1 MNRKT
6 KLFFSLVSLCFSI
19 AVLCFGVYSAMS
31 VSYTVNGSVSYT
43 IQDVF
48 VSWTTR
54 VYRMTSTTPL
64 GTTSTVAEENQ
75 ANVSAIQALGAG
87 DSVGSGYEQ
96 LTGEGYT
103 NSDETYDIENG
114 TVTNSGETYT
124 PSFPVPSLTY
134 GSPSAANQ
142 GYAFYIVID
151 ITNYGTEIVNA
162 KVSMNN
168 TTLTNTDYRYTN
180 GINIPATADG
190 TYGKGRLVI
199 GLALSDVTVSESG
212 NFGFTITIN
221 RGSATFGY
229 DNVLFSSATPA
240 ATTAVVES
248 VSVDGASTT
257 YPSPVTFA
265 NAEAISLNSETIGAK
280 EEKTVKITLKAQNS
294 NSAYQRLKLTYSNLP
309 EGLRVNSTSIF
320 LPQDGTEKV
329 YTIKFYNQTSEDISL
344 ENVQATISL
353 ENVSNL
359 LMHDEANNYYYVE
372 MGTVMR
378 DTENEYIRWRHIS
391 ADGETPIGDATV
403 SSLNGTYI
411 LETDLASEYTNE
423 AQIYVQQKVQE
434 GMLDGSISADSEEE
448 MYLAMYGFLDEYVAN
463 HYFGVMCAFN
473 TEVTADIVGGNYKPI
488 YKNTEYLSQNVLAN
502 DYKTSTIRKYMN
514 YTGDDTVY
522 KHPVYVDLLKYELG
536 IEEPPTSGTIE
547 YSHANTNSMQ
557 GNMVTDLNIDTT
569 YDEIYTQIQARDL
582 TDLYT
587 DMTKSTTNPND
598 VTVPNVS
605 VEGLNDTGS
614 DTFWLLS
621 YYEAYTLLSSGTSTG
636 ADSGRDWNDAV
647 EMDDYWL
654 RSPQFSLSLS
664 AYSVDD
670 DGNFIDVDYVYNTSA
685 ARAAFQIL

>member
-6 KLFFSLVSLCFSI
+6 KLFFSLVSLCFSL

-103 NSDETYDIENG
+103 DSDKTYDIENG

-124 PSFPVPSLTY
+124 PSFAVPSLTY
-134 GSPSAANQ
+134 GSPTTADQ

-168 TTLTNTDYRYTN
+168 ESTTSTNTDYRYTN

-190 TYGKGRLVI
+190 TYGSGRLVI

-212 NFGFTITIN
+212 NFGFTISIN
-221 RGSATFGY
+221 RGPATFGY
-229 DNVLFSSATPA
+229 NNVLFSS

-248 VSVDGASTT
+248 VNVDGATTT
-257 YPSPVTFA
+257 YETPTTFA
-265 NAEAISLNSETIGAK
+265 NMEPISLNSDTIGAK
-280 EEKTVKITLKAQNS
+280 EEKTVKITLKAQDS
-294 NSAYQRLKLTYSNLP
+294 SSAYQRLKLTYSNLP
-309 EGLRVNSTSIF
+309 QGLRVNSTSIF
-320 LPQDGTEKV
+320 LPQGGTEKV

-344 ENVQATISL
+344 EDVQATISL

-378 DTENEYIRWRHIS
+378 DTENEYIRWRYIS

-411 LETDLASEYTNE
+411 LETDLMSEYISSVYE
-423 AQIYVQQKVQE
+423 IV
-434 GMLDGSISADSEEE
+434 GSGQPTAEDMVTIDN
-448 MYLAMYGFLDEYVAN
+448 YLANNYTGTV
-463 HYFGVMCAFN
+463 CAYQSSMS
-473 TEVTADIVGGNYKPI
+473 VTDMESGNAV
-488 YKNTEYLSQNVLAN
+488 NTEYNTNAN
-502 DYKTSTIRKYMN
+502 DYKTSTIRRYMN
-514 YTGDDTVY
+514 YTGDNKVV
-522 KHPVYVDLLKYELG
+522 KHASWQDAGGLLGAGELPEDLVFGCNESSQA
-536 IEEPPTSGTIE
+536 T
-547 YSHANTNSMQ
+547 
-557 GNMVTDLNIDTT
+557 NMVTDLNIDIEQDVI
-569 YDEIYTQIQARDL
+569 YNEIFARSL
-582 TDLYT
+582 TDDLYA
-587 DMTKSTTNPND
+587 DIGASNSNATTGTE
-598 VTVPNVS
+598 VEVPSVS
-605 VEGLNDTGS
+605 VEGLNDTNS
-614 DTFWLLS
+614 DKFWLLS
-621 YYEAYTLLSSGTSTG
+621 VAEANTLFTSDG
-636 ADSGRDWNDAV
+636 ERDWNESEQMLDV
-647 EMDDYWL
+647 YWL
-654 RSPQFSLSLS
+654 RSPYSSYTNI
-664 AYSVDD
+664 AYGVSIVGDFG
-670 DGNFIDVDYVYNTSA
+670 GNIVIGFSA
-685 ARAAFQIL
+685 ARPAFQISWNLEPKRMI